1 MSNLILSFLKRWKT
15 TSREEDLNR
24 RWILITGN
32 QINFLYKI
40 YRCSHVRLKTIF
52 NLILLLLKRWK
63 TTSREDDLNR
73 IQLLITRTQLNLL
86 CNSLIELK
94 QFSTFQMQIFFSSCL
109 SMVAQLSLS
118 LAQLSPSLFII
129 FSTWPRLVVNQK
141 NLTFNICRYHP
152 IFLILTY
159 GRQPPW
165 KAIFSLPNLA
175 RLFSLG
181 MLNLRLAQIMPS
193 LFKCILVLGAWPII
207 FIWSSFPAN
216 FPTWHKKVFG

>member
-1 MSNLILSFLKRWKT
+1 MTFITENQLNLLYNIYRCSHVRLKTMSNLILSFLKRWKT

-40 YRCSHVRLKTIF
+40 YRCSHVGLKTIF
-52 NLILLLLKRWK
+52 NLFCLLLKRWK

-118 LAQLSPSLFII
+118 LAQLSPSLFS
-129 FSTWPRLVVNQK
+129 FTLSMYLV
-141 NLTFNICRYHP
+141 
-152 IFLILTY
+152 
-159 GRQPPW
+159 
-165 KAIFSLPNLA
+165 
-175 RLFSLG
+175 
-181 MLNLRLAQIMPS
+181 
-193 LFKCILVLGAWPII
+193 
-207 FIWSSFPAN
+207 
-216 FPTWHKKVFG
+216 